1 MEKFLQTLP
10 NVLWEA
16 KSFPGENH
24 WSVQE
29 YNIEKQKYLQ
39 TWESSPDYNSISVK
53 ILSKDFTK
61 NMCNVFMILAVG
73 GYLLESGI

>member
-1 MEKFLQTLP
+1 MPVAPHPQVLMEKFLQTLP

-29 YNIEKQKYLQ
+29 YNIEKQKYYYQ
-39 TWESSPDYNSISVK
+39 
-53 ILSKDFTK
+53 
-61 NMCNVFMILAVG
+61 
-73 GYLLESGI
+73 